1 MQDTAPN
8 RGRVL
13 VSPLLPGREVEN
25 VLMQLFSPQYSL
37 SPSALNATEE
47 GDTSKAWGFKFKS
60 KFFYS
65 HNTHKKSPCMEK
77 SEHKEYHCHGNRNNF
92 AYGAYCTVATAPSG
106 CNSSSNSGHSQ
117 GLHPRAALD
126 GPCYRW
132 QSRSWWGHV
141 SPSWGTMRS
150 HVWVHRV

>member
-1 MQDTAPN
+1 MTIRLPPYPLSLHWNIASRAHQCANNTKYPDIKMVIYSPLPVRDPSALTPRTVGCTAMQDTAPN

-37 SPSALNATEE
+37 SPSALNARVE

-65 HNTHKKSPCMEK
+65 HNTHKKPMYGEK
-77 SEHKEYHCHGNRNNF
+77 
-92 AYGAYCTVATAPSG
+92 
-106 CNSSSNSGHSQ
+106 
-117 GLHPRAALD
+117 
-126 GPCYRW
+126 
-132 QSRSWWGHV
+132 
-141 SPSWGTMRS
+141 
-150 HVWVHRV
+150 

>member
-37 SPSALNATEE
+37 SPSALNAREE

-65 HNTHKKSPCMEK
+65 HNTHKKSPCMVK
-77 SEHKEYHCHGNRNNF
+77 SEHKEYHCYGNRKKTCMWDLLHC
-92 AYGAYCTVATAPSG
+92 GHCTFW
-106 CNSSSNSGHSQ
+106 
-117 GLHPRAALD
+117 L
-126 GPCYRW
+126 
-132 QSRSWWGHV
+132 
-141 SPSWGTMRS
+141 
-150 HVWVHRV
+150 